1 MKIWNVKEIT
11 MALFSIQ
18 HRANIN
24 EWYLSPVRLV
34 IKLI

>member
-1 MKIWNVKEIT
+1 MKEII

-18 HRANIN
+18 QRPNIN
-24 EWYLSPVRLV
+24 EWYLSPVRFV